1 MSHNLPNF
9 FYQMLCST
17 EKTAI
22 ALTSNVSLADKF
34 QQSHL
39 HFFIK
44 TDVIA
49 KHHSCKKREIGH
61 TILFGIN
68 RWLKSLRA
76 IKGLKEYS
84 FRPTP

>member
-22 ALTSNVSLADKF
+22 ALTSNVSLAAKF

-49 KHHSCKKREIGH
+49 KLHSCKKREIGH

>member
-39 HFFIK
+39 QFFIK

-49 KHHSCKKREIGH
+49 KHHSCKKKR
-61 TILFGIN
+61 N
-68 RWLKSLRA
+68 RSHNTLWHQIVDRVS
-76 IKGLKEYS
+76 YS
-84 FRPTP
+84 IELAANHE